1 MRDAELFQMALGL
14 SFPWKVMSS
23 DFDAQAGR
31 LDIRIDFPRGSRFCC
46 PTCGTSGPAYDT
58 REMTWR
64 HLNFFRLLATF
75 GDAAVNRNQEVSRQ
89 GDCGHTAGT

>member
-1 MRDAELFQMALGL
+1 MALGLSFPWKLGLSFPWKLGLSFPWKLGL

-64 HLNFFRLLATF
+64 HLLSA
-75 GDAAVNRNQEVSRQ
+75 
-89 GDCGHTAGT
+89 

>member
-1 MRDAELFQMALGL
+1 
-14 SFPWKVMSS
+14 MSS

-58 REMTWR
+58 REMTPQ
-64 HLNFFRLLATF
+64 LLSA
-75 GDAAVNRNQEVSRQ
+75 
-89 GDCGHTAGT
+89 